1 MKTIITGSIL
11 LAGTILP
18 PSLEAQII
26 QGRVVDEAMNRGVD
40 GAVVTLL
47 AEDSTVVRRIS
58 TEDGGA
64 FYFTTPEGG
73 TYRVRVSALGY
84 GTVLSDRFF
93 LSEVDDLEL
102 VVRLQPDPVEL
113 PGFVTVIPQGRRGRD
128 SFLRR
133 AAAGRG
139 LFIDPE
145 WMARIEMYHPA
156 DALRVLGEDGVS
168 VWWDV
173 GPLDP
178 ESLAVGPIPRV
189 RSALGRGCF
198 AYLLDG
204 QPVFKRHPETVLLS
218 PWAYWP
224 LNTLLPEDIA
234 AMEIY
239 RYPGEVPPEFRR
251 DAVREFYASDSTYV
265 GEESCGIV
273 MIWTKTRW

>member
-1 MKTIITGSIL
+1 MKTSIIGSIL
-11 LAGTILP
+11 MAGVFLP
-18 PSLEAQII
+18 LSLEAQVI
-26 QGRVVDEAMNRGVD
+26 QGRVVDEAMDRGVD

-47 AEDSTVVRRIS
+47 AEDSSVVRRVS

-64 FYFTTPEGG
+64 FYLTIPEAG
-73 TYRVRVSALGY
+73 TYRVRVTALGY
-84 GTVLSDRFF
+84 GTTVSDR
-93 LSEVDDLEL
+93 LLMSAADDLEL
-102 VVRLQPDPVEL
+102 VVGLQPDPVEL
-113 PGFVTVIPQGRRGRD
+113 PGVVTVIPQDRRGRD

-145 WMARIEMYHPA
+145 WLSRIEMYHPA

-173 GPLDP
+173 GPLDS

-189 RSALGRGCF
+189 RSALGNGCF
-198 AYLLDG
+198 VYLLDER
-204 QPVFKRHPETVLLS
+204 PVFKRHPETVLLS
-218 PWAYWP
+218 PWSYWP
-224 LNTLLPEDIA
+224 LNSLLPSDIA
-234 AMEIY
+234 AMEVY
-239 RYPGEVPPEFRR
+239 RYPGEVPPEFRPQ
-251 DAVREFYASDSTYV
+251 AVREFYASDSTYV